1 MNHESTIDTNQR
13 NGNLHISLSGVF
25 SLDTARQLT
34 TLISRNY
41 PGRGYVFIHTGRLT
55 RVEPLCKVLFSNL
68 LLVPDLPREKIYLT
82 GDKAREL
89 CYDEARLVSGE
100 PDQAAGCNGGCTDC
114 VCRGGYVH

>member
-1 MNHESTIDTNQR
+1 MNPESTIDTNQC

-41 PGRGYVFIHTGRLT
+41 PGRGYVFIHTSRLT
-55 RVEPLCKVLFSNL
+55 RIDPLCKVLFSNL

-89 CYDEARLVSGE
+89 CYDEARLVSYE
-100 PDQAAGCNGGCTDC
+100 PNLAAGCNGGFGECA
-114 VCRGGYVH
+114 CRGGYVH